1 MLSVEEELK
10 TPCVKGGPEEGPA
23 IPLGT
28 KVGLCERNCVSVIGN
43 YNSDLTLMAIISE
56 ILEGPLQESSIICSS
71 QSSAFSP
78 FPSTLKLSRSSKS
91 GSRLGTNWSSW

>member
-23 IPLGT
+23 IPPGT
-28 KVGLCERNCVSVIGN
+28 KVGLCEQNCVSVVGN
-43 YNSDLTLMAIISE
+43 YDSDFTSMAIISE
-56 ILEGPLQESSIICSS
+56 ILEGPLRESSMICSS

-78 FPSTLKLSRSSKS
+78 FPSTSKLSRSSKL
-91 GSRLGTNWSSW
+91 GSRSGTNWSSW